1 MFLLERA
8 CPYRDTVSR
17 AEYERLK
24 SEHDAVL
31 QKNSQLLSERVEISS
46 QMDQLN
52 TANSQLRKEIEKFE
66 TQVSQRLRAFEFFLD
81 EKLIL
86 HLCRR
91 QNYND

>member
-1 MFLLERA
+1 M
-8 CPYRDTVSR
+8 
-17 AEYERLK
+17 
-24 SEHDAVL
+24 L

-66 TQVSQRLRAFEFFLD
+66 TQVSQRLRAFEFSFSD

-86 HLCRR
+86 HRFRR